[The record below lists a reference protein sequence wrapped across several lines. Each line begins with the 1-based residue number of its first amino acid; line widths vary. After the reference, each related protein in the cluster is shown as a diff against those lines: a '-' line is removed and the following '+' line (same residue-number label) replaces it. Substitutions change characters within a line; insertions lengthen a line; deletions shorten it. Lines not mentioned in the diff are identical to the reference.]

1 MKQLVFAELKR
12 LVPTFLVIY
21 LVSGFVAYY
30 WDMSFLLIL
39 IPAYCV
45 ILSTFI
51 LKRSAWYLILPWSR
65 TKIVLTVMLQN
76 LIIFLT
82 NIMLVG
88 IIFAIKGTVF
98 FGEHGYYQR
107 WMAILGYLAA
117 FLFTSFRSL
126 TGMQTKRHASLGHLN
141 AKQVLG
147 TFVVAVAIPVFV
159 WRNDLLKEPTF
170 GVAILLVIVASIFS
184 AIFRE
189 FILPASTARLAN
201 RVTALMLC
209 GLFSFIILSSI
220 VLANWDSRKY
230 YSENALSFLGKFPS
244 FVSEERALSLFI
256 KTDVGPNATMTRHL
270 EFLQKQVDAEAW
282 KARTIACKSGDCLDL
297 SADVAKLNALPVE
310 ELEDRFHTLMSF
322 CEFQLG
328 VNGRNVCIKRIKM
341 DNLHMREWLVQLEKA
356 EVLKRWISSGDPKK
370 QILALKGMSFSND
383 PVQEN
388 SIRQLEDS
396 KDPRVKTAAMLFLQ
410 NSKKVSESS
419 LDCNSKKDEDNSVC
433 KFKNN
438 EYSL

>member
-1 MKQLVFAELKR
+1 MKQLIFAELKR
-12 LVPTFLVIY
+12 LVPTFLMIY

-30 WDMSFLLIL
+30 WDMMFLLIL
-39 IPAYCV
+39 IPAYSV
-45 ILSTFI
+45 ILSTFV

-65 TKIVLTVMLQN
+65 TKIVLVVMLQN

-82 NIMLVG
+82 NIILVG
-88 IIFAIKGTVF
+88 IIFAIEGNVF

-107 WMAILGYLAA
+107 WTAILGYLAA

-126 TGMQTKRHASLGHLN
+126 TGMQIKRHAPLGHLN

-147 TFVVAVAIPVFV
+147 TLAVAVVIPTFV

-170 GVAILLVIVASIFS
+170 GVAVLLVIVAGIFS
-184 AIFRE
+184 AIYRE
-189 FILPASTARLAN
+189 FVLPASTARTAN
-201 RVTALMLC
+201 RVTTLLLC

-220 VLANWDSRKY
+220 VLANWDFRKY
-230 YSENALSFLGKFPS
+230 YSENAVSFLGKFPS

-256 KTDVGPNATMTRHL
+256 KTDVGPSPTMTRHL
-270 EFLQKQVDAEAW
+270 EFLQKQVDAEVW
-282 KARTIACKSGDCLDL
+282 KVRTLACKSGDCLDL
-297 SADVAKLNALPVE
+297 SADVAKLEALPVD
-310 ELEDRFHTLMSF
+310 ELEGRFLTLMSF

-341 DNLHMREWLVQLEKA
+341 DDMHMREWLSQLEKS
-356 EVLKRWISSGDPKK
+356 EVLKRWISSEDPRK
-370 QILALKGMSFSND
+370 QIIAMKGMSFSID

-396 KDPRVKTAAMLFLQ
+396 KDPRVKTAATLFLE
-410 NSKKVSESS
+410 NSKKVSDSN
-419 LDCNSKKDEDNSVC
+419 LDCDSKKDEDNSVC

-438 EYSL
+438 EYSM